1 MKRKISISMISAMML
16 GGPLLNMDLAHAE
29 DETEDP
35 VTLEDVVNQEV
46 GELEFSFV
54 GAKEVE
60 SAPNSPISTKLEGL
74 DTDEP
79 VVRFIWDREDES
91 SDEVFELTLSEI
103 DPVEVEAFN
112 KEDEGTKTHE
122 ATVLAE
128 FETTEDDS
136 YYQNTE
142 MYLIDGED
150 GIELLQ
156 PNYAGNVEED
166 QQDVYMN
173 LIESTPDTS
182 NLEALDEAVIE
193 WGETLEQDYGR
204 YYPGF
209 EEEFS
214 HAGTDLDTMLEN
226 AVIDD
231 EPVNLKES
239 DEYEIIAI
247 YSGTVEEESMIRD
260 ITYIMTIV
268 DETPVVLVTEQM
280 EDASEIHYTETEN
293 TDLQGIYYDW
303 LEKNQ

>member
-1 MKRKISISMISAMML
+1 MKKKFAISMVSTMML

-46 GELEFSFV
+46 SELEFSFV

-60 SAPNSPISTKLEGL
+60 SVPNSPISTKLEGL

-79 VVRFIWDREDES
+79 VVRFVWDREDES
-91 SDEVFELTLSEI
+91 LDEVYDLTVSEIELTEI
-103 DPVEVEAFN
+103 EAFN
-112 KEDEGTKTHE
+112 KEDEGTTTYE
-122 ATVLAE
+122 SNILAE
-128 FETTEDDS
+128 FETSEEDE
-136 YYQNTE
+136 YYFNKE
-142 MYLIDGED
+142 MYLIDGEE

-156 PNYAGNVEED
+156 PNYAGNVEEG
-166 QQDVYMN
+166 QEDVYMN
-173 LIESTPDTS
+173 LVASSPDTS

-231 EPVNLKES
+231 EAVNLKES